1 MIIAQYGKM
10 IIWCLRKWVLHNLSI
25 GSTLPNTKNFFL
37 AMFCWIVMRNYGEK
51 EWAAHRAALVSAKTT
66 YIHTV
71 KQLTLWAVSVLCMYS
86 WNLADFEPK
95 HRHPPLMRLHS
106 WCKDTTFSWKNAW
119 NEKKLEE
126 KNSGPPTMWILPSA
140 NVYKHTVKQPT
151 LWAVSVL
158 CLLCWILPIQDSK
171 HRFQPLTRLLSCC
184 KDTIFS
190 RMDNHLSKKKSYL
203 QTKNVFL
210 SLLEAQNE
218 QCNALLPYHGD
229 EHYD

>member
-10 IIWCLRKWVLHNLSI
+10 IIWCLRKWVLHNLAI

-37 AMFCWIVMRNYGEK
+37 AMFCWIVMRNNGEK

-95 HRHPPLMRLHS
+95 HRHPPL
-106 WCKDTTFSWKNAW
+106 
-119 NEKKLEE
+119 
-126 KNSGPPTMWILPSA
+126 
-140 NVYKHTVKQPT
+140 
-151 LWAVSVL
+151 
-158 CLLCWILPIQDSK
+158 
-171 HRFQPLTRLLSCC
+171 TRLQSCC

-203 QTKNVFL
+203 QTKNEFL

-218 QCNALLPYHGD
+218 QCNALRPYHGD